1 MNKLVGSMI
10 IGGLLAM
17 SPVMALADNSSQS
30 AQVQA
35 LLAQIKTLQAQMAAL
50 QAAQAQVATAST
62 NVSSSVQLI
71 RNLKEG
77 MSGDDI
83 AALQTLLASDPTIF
97 PNGNVNGVFGSSTRE
112 ALKKFQRKHGIEALG
127 FAGPKTLKKLNE
139 LFKDL
144 GIKQT
149 KKGDRDEDGDG
160 NNDKEFCI
168 KVPPGHLIAP
178 GLFKTDDHGRKEG
191 RNKFKVV
198 DCDKN
203 QGGNGNGGG
212 TSATTTPAIS
222 NQASAS
228 VVVGGSIFDRATL
241 SGGNTPTGTISFNVY
256 GPWDASCSA
265 AISPAPA
272 SVAVNGN
279 AVYNSGSITATTTG
293 TYKFISYYSGDTK
306 NFAVSTNCG
315 SAGNSVVVTALPD
328 TTAPV
333 ISALGTSNLLGTTTS
348 LVWNTNEAANS
359 KVWYGT
365 TTPVVTTGSANIVD
379 NNFVTSH
386 SVPLS
391 GLATSTTYYF
401 VVTGADASGN
411 TATSTQ
417 GSFVTTA
424 GL

>member
-1 MNKLVGSMI
+1 MNKLVGSII

-17 SPVMALADNSSQS
+17 SPVMAMADTASQN
-30 AQVQA
+30 AQIQA
-35 LLAQIKTLQAQMAAL
+35 LLAQIRSLQAQMQTL
-50 QAAQAQVATAST
+50 QAAQAQVATAGT
-62 NVSSSVQLI
+62 NVSNTVQLI
-71 RNLKEG
+71 RSMKEG

-97 PNGNVNGVFGSSTRE
+97 PNGTVNGVFGTSTRE
-112 ALKKFQRKHGIEALG
+112 ALKKFQRKHGIEAMG

-139 LFKDL
+139 LLKEL

-149 KKGDRDEDGDG
+149 KKGDNGG
-160 NNDKEFCI
+160 DKEFCI
-168 KVPPGHLIAP
+168 KVPAGHLIAP
-178 GLFKTDDHGRKEG
+178 GLFRMDDNGRKEG
-191 RNKFKVV
+191 KNKFKVV

-212 TSATTTPAIS
+212 TTSSTTTPAIS
-222 NQASAS
+222 NQASSS
-228 VVVGGSIFDRATL
+228 VVVGNTIFDRVTL
-241 SGGNTPTGTISFNVY
+241 TGGNAPTGTISFNVY
-256 GPWDASCSA
+256 GPWDTSCSS

-279 AVYNSGSITATTTG
+279 AMYNSGNVTATTTG
-293 TYKFISYYSGDTK
+293 TYRFISYYSGDSK
-306 NFAVSTNCG
+306 NFPVSTNCG
-315 SAGNSVVVTALPD
+315 SAGNTVIVTALPD

-348 LVWNTNEAANS
+348 LVWNTNEQSNS
-359 KVWYGT
+359 KVWFGT
-365 TTPVVTTGSANIVD
+365 TTPVSTSGSANVTD
-379 NNFVTSH
+379 SNFVTSH

-401 VVTGADASGN
+401 VVGSSDSSGN
-411 TATSTQ
+411 TATSSQ
-417 GSFVTTA
+417 SSFVTTA